1 LIWCVFVYQHFDFQ
15 GLTKPMLTVSIWL
28 IFAFS
33 LGLIMRLVGLPPLV
47 GYLAA
52 GFALSFYG
60 YESNHL
66 LEEVAHA
73 GVLLLLFGVGLKLR
87 LKSLLRVE
95 VLAGSIIHMAITAGF
110 FVLLLSQFSSLS
122 MEMSLVIAVALSFSS
137 TVVAAKVLESKRELR
152 AFHGRVAI
160 GILIVQDLVAVA
172 ILSSLSG
179 EAPSPWAI
187 AVLGFFILRPV
198 LYKLLE
204 ISGHGELVLLY
215 GLVVALALGGKA
227 FELVGLSSELGALL
241 LGVILA
247 DHPQAK
253 NLANALWGL
262 KEVLLV
268 GFFLQIGLYGA
279 PSWEL
284 FEQAALLNIA
294 LPFKALLFFAVL
306 LLFRLRAR
314 SAFLAGLSLASF
326 SEFGLIVASMGVREG
341 LLGEE
346 WMVLLALTVALSFA
360 ISSPFNRHAHEI
372 YEYFEHFL
380 HRFETHQRHPDDEPV
395 SLGNSHVVIMGMGR
409 VGTGAYDEF
418 KAQGHLT
425 VGLDSDPGKAEL
437 HRKAG
442 RRVLY
447 ADAED
452 PGFWSHLD
460 IRGVQMVVLTMP
472 EMEAKLIAVRQLRK
486 RGFNGLIS
494 ATVYYADD
502 VAPLQDA
509 GADIIYD
516 YHDGIG
522 VGLARLS
529 LEKYTL
535 NEAT

>member
-1 LIWCVFVYQHFDFQ
+1 
-15 GLTKPMLTVSIWL
+15 MLTVSIWL

-227 FELVGLSSELGALL
+227 FELVGLSSELYRVDWLQL
-241 LGVILA
+241 DQI
-247 DHPQAK
+247 
-253 NLANALWGL
+253 
-262 KEVLLV
+262 
-268 GFFLQIGLYGA
+268 FCFL
-279 PSWEL
+279 
-284 FEQAALLNIA
+284 
-294 LPFKALLFFAVL
+294 
-306 LLFRLRAR
+306 
-314 SAFLAGLSLASF
+314 
-326 SEFGLIVASMGVREG
+326 
-341 LLGEE
+341 
-346 WMVLLALTVALSFA
+346 
-360 ISSPFNRHAHEI
+360 
-372 YEYFEHFL
+372 
-380 HRFETHQRHPDDEPV
+380 TH
-395 SLGNSHVVIMGMGR
+395 
-409 VGTGAYDEF
+409 
-418 KAQGHLT
+418 
-425 VGLDSDPGKAEL
+425 
-437 HRKAG
+437 
-442 RRVLY
+442 
-447 ADAED
+447 
-452 PGFWSHLD
+452 
-460 IRGVQMVVLTMP
+460 
-472 EMEAKLIAVRQLRK
+472 
-486 RGFNGLIS
+486 
-494 ATVYYADD
+494 
-502 VAPLQDA
+502 
-509 GADIIYD
+509 
-516 YHDGIG
+516 
-522 VGLARLS
+522 
-529 LEKYTL
+529 
-535 NEAT
+535 